1 MDCKYYDITISQTDI
16 DNAVGNTNPA
26 QNDVVF
32 VNYIDCNGDPANAIF
47 DTAGFYPNF
56 ICVEDKGL
64 VVPNFYQNNDNR
76 LALNSSVTE
85 QGDCSATPTPTPTNT
100 QTPTQTGTPT
110 QTPTNTGTPTPT
122 PTKTT
127 PNFKCALAGIKI
139 NSQYYYTDCCGN
151 FISGVNNTGNY
162 FEVSI
167 NYDFPKGGVGLLFVP
182 TTTSCPSPTP
192 TPTQTVTP
200 TNTTTP
206 TVTPT
211 NTLTPTPS
219 VTPSV
224 TPSNTPVTRLQN
236 SCDVVTLFELGV
248 SCNVI
253 QSPTESNPLGGIL
266 SVNVTGGT
274 SPYSFSWVGTNQRSQ
289 TLNGVPAGTYQVI
302 VTDYAWPDGQP
313 NGVSDY
319 TATTICE
326 LVGPVPTSTP
336 TMTPTPTQ
344 TTPVQC
350 VDLCLIA
357 IGDQGVPNF
366 GPIQFVCDGTQNGR
380 FRWTSYE
387 LDIVWNPINNRWEI
401 YIAGTTPPT
410 PFTVG
415 EGIVASTTFDLIPDS
430 AWAIFGGDLSYTLTM
445 TRGNCPTVIPLQVN
459 VDPTNSSCQGTT
471 NCNGEILILAEN
483 GYPPYSYSINGGI
496 TYSSD
501 YTFTNLCPNT
511 YSVVVRDS
519 FNNTQTSSVSIGFD
533 SSPTT
538 YQLSLQNVGPATTT
552 SVPNVSQT
560 VTQQMTLVV
569 TPALP
574 VGVSVTF
581 NLVST
586 DLLTFNGPGTG
597 IISSTWDV
605 RKNNQLVNTIVGP
618 TTTVSQGNR
627 PFCSPNTQ
635 IVNSRD
641 YSSVITITN
650 GDVVNITST
659 VVDTITNGQVAAQTN
674 CTTNLIGQISASILT
689 PTIVGN
695 NCSSV
700 IGNGSR
706 QVLTNELTYVPTSS
720 PTVLRCFGY
729 LYNFYAI
736 TGSTTQSLTSS
747 NNWSVPTQSD
757 FQTLI
762 NSVSNDARALKLI
775 NPSPYWNSF
784 NSAATNTSGF
794 SAKGSGFRIT
804 NANIGFTDLRQ
815 QVSYNSRTVS
825 NINSDLNVVL
835 ILQSSS
841 NTPQLFA
848 QIGAT
853 KNAGNAVRLVRNTTL
868 LSPGQTGTYTGNDGK
883 TYNTIC
889 IGTQEWMS
897 EDLTETKYRNLSNIP
912 NVTNYEDWKGLTTG
926 AYCIYNNDPLNVNG
940 CPQSPPLPEVLEH
953 DSYGSGVNPLVPTL
967 CAPNATVFG
976 KIYSYASQGTS
987 PAVGITLYY
996 DRLPNN
1002 VLSQPINPVNGIT
1015 NVMGWNGGQ
1024 KYRYTISGPP
1034 GVITTINPCT

>member
-1 MDCKYYDITISQTDI
+1 M
-16 DNAVGNTNPA
+16 
-26 QNDVVF
+26 
-32 VNYIDCNGDPANAIF
+32 
-47 DTAGFYPNF
+47 
-56 ICVEDKGL
+56 
-64 VVPNFYQNNDNR
+64 
-76 LALNSSVTE
+76 
-85 QGDCSATPTPTPTNT
+85 
-100 QTPTQTGTPT
+100 
-110 QTPTNTGTPTPT
+110 
-122 PTKTT
+122 
-127 PNFKCALAGIKI
+127 
-139 NSQYYYTDCCGN
+139 
-151 FISGVNNTGNY
+151 
-162 FEVSI
+162 
-167 NYDFPKGGVGLLFVP
+167 
-182 TTTSCPSPTP
+182 
-192 TPTQTVTP
+192 
-200 TNTTTP
+200 
-206 TVTPT
+206 
-211 NTLTPTPS
+211 
-219 VTPSV
+219 
-224 TPSNTPVTRLQN
+224 
-236 SCDVVTLFELGV
+236 
-248 SCNVI
+248 
-253 QSPTESNPLGGIL
+253 

-597 IISSTWDV
+597 NISSNWDV

-700 IGNGSR
+700 IGSSR
-706 QVLTNELTYVPTSS
+706 QVLTNNFTFVPNEIPALSQTPTLTKTPTPTPTKTQTPTPTKTPTPTPTKPIVIPPCSVLINNSNTVSAYFSS
-720 PTVLRCFGY
+720 TGVLTPLISY
-729 LYNFYAI
+729 NPPSPDIAHTSTKMWLYNIAGNYINEYNITLSPWSATFNRQINVPINITMGAGMGAI
-736 TGSTTQSLTSS
+736 SNTELITT
-747 NNWSVPTQSD
+747 D
-757 FQTLI
+757 
-762 NSVSNDARALKLI
+762 NSVSPNRIISLNITTTTAVSTVIGSLTLGRRVAGDILVTTTNKILVTNEITNGNRYLSQYSYPAGIFEGEVNITNSVEYPWGIFINNSMIYVVNGTDGNLI
-775 NPSPYWNSF
+775 NVNVNSPYTLTPNGSIGSF
-784 NSAATNTSGF
+784 VSGA
-794 SAKGSGFRIT
+794 S
-804 NANIGFTDLRQ
+804 
-815 QVSYNSRTVS
+815 
-825 NINSDLNVVL
+825 
-835 ILQSSS
+835 
-841 NTPQLFA
+841 
-848 QIGAT
+848 QIP
-853 KNAGNAVRLVRNTTL
+853 
-868 LSPGQTGTYTGNDGK
+868 S
-883 TYNTIC
+883 C
-889 IGTQEWMS
+889 
-897 EDLTETKYRNLSNIP
+897 
-912 NVTNYEDWKGLTTG
+912 
-926 AYCIYNNDPLNVNG
+926 CNVN
-940 CPQSPPLPEVLEH
+940 L
-953 DSYGSGVNPLVPTL
+953 N
-967 CAPNATVFG
+967 F
-976 KIYSYASQGTS
+976 
-987 PAVGITLYY
+987 
-996 DRLPNN
+996 
-1002 VLSQPINPVNGIT
+1002 
-1015 NVMGWNGGQ
+1015 
-1024 KYRYTISGPP
+1024 
-1034 GVITTINPCT
+1034 